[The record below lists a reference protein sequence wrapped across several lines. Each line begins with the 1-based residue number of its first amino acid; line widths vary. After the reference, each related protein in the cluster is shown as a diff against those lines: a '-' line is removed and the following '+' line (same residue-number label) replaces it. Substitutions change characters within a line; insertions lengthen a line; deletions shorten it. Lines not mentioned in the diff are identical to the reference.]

1 MRLQEVPAGT
11 KVEIHINSK
20 GAHAMKESAIAE
32 NQPLDNEILLEAC
45 YLDNRLIGLS
55 NKEGIDISLSW
66 VVDNLAW
73 KLLDAQISTVKVKG
87 EPYYRVAALGEAI
100 RDNRRGAYREFI
112 GRDVR
117 INRLNRDFEG
127 LTVELKDISATGFG
141 ILTNV
146 EMDVGEEL
154 AMKFQ
159 YDEMSELLH
168 GTIVRVQEVGARD
181 KVYGCK
187 LRDDGKDMGKIMA
200 QLQRNKQKEK
210 MSVKRPKDK
219 DKKK

>member
-55 NKEGIDISLSW
+55 NKEGIAISLSW

-87 EPYYRVAALGEAI
+87 EPYYRVAALGEAV

-141 ILTNV
+141 ILTNT

-159 YDEMSELLH
+159 YNELNELLH
-168 GTIVRVQEVGARD
+168 GTIVRVQEISARD
-181 KVYGCK
+181 KIYGCK

-219 DKKK
+219 KK